1 MSMKKIVEKYGEFGS
16 GGRVLFIDD
25 KPISIKRV
33 MRRLDLLR
41 EDIGPVDCGAVADE
55 RYFVRFIDLDDRT
68 IAVFEFDPAYRIV
81 GEVRSDLME
90 WMGDDYFRAK
100 WRVYCPAGGEEWLG
114 RDMSKFRK

>member
-1 MSMKKIVEKYGEFGS
+1 MKKIIEKYGEFGS
-16 GGRVLFIDD
+16 GGRVLFIED
-25 KPISIKRV
+25 KPIAIRRV

-41 EDIGPVDCGAVADE
+41 DEIGPVDCGTVADE

-68 IAVFEFDPAYRIV
+68 IAVLEFDPKYKIV